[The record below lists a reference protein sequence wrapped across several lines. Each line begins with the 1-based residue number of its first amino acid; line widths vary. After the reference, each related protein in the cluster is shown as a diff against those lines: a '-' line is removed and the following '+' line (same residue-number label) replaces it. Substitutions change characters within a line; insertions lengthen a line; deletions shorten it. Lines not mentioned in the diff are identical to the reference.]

1 MELNDFQE
9 LCKRTAVY
17 PPRNGITYCV
27 MGLVSEAG
35 EVAGKLKKYIR
46 GDYGAPPDH
55 MARISEELGDVLW
68 YAAMLSTEIGVQ
80 LNDVAEGVL
89 TKLEKRMEAGTIKGS
104 GDIR

>member
-1 MELNDFQE
+1 
-9 LCKRTAVY
+9 
-17 PPRNGITYCV
+17 
-27 MGLVSEAG
+27 
-35 EVAGKLKKYIR
+35 
-46 GDYGAPPDH
+46 